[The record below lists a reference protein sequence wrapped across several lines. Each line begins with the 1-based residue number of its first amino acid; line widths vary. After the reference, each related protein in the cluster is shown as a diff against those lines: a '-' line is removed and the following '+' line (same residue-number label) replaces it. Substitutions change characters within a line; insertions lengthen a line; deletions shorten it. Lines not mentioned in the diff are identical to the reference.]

1 MTTSSSKVILTTS
14 TKRRGIRYH
23 ASIINNAQRGTE
35 EHLRL
40 RPLQNR
46 VIKMKK
52 NLYVFLLAGISC
64 ISCTQNDKQKRI
76 QDSLQ
81 QERIRHVADSLK
93 PIYDSIRQEERIK
106 QEEERIKKLKKRIR
120 ITNAWLSSPNSAGGV
135 DANVY
140 YKNLSSKTIKYF
152 EWSGYPINAV
162 GDRVGCEIR
171 GFDDFHGK
179 DTGPVKPGHSGGGCW
194 SCAWYNYSAR
204 KLIITKV
211 EITYMDGSSLKIK
224 ESDIPYIWK

>member
-1 MTTSSSKVILTTS
+1 
-14 TKRRGIRYH
+14 
-23 ASIINNAQRGTE
+23 
-35 EHLRL
+35 
-40 RPLQNR
+40 
-46 VIKMKK
+46 MKK
-52 NLYVFLLAGISC
+52 ILFIVLLAGLFC

-81 QERIRHVADSLK
+81 QEQERIEQERIRYVSDSLNHF
-93 PIYDSIRQEERIK
+93 YDSIRH
-106 QEEERIKKLKKRIR
+106 EERIKKLKKRIK
-120 ITNAWLSSPNSAGGV
+120 ITKAWLSSPNSAGGV

-152 EWSGYPINAV
+152 EWRGYPINAV

-171 GFDDFHGK
+171 GFNDFHGK
-179 DTGPVKPGHSGGGCW
+179 DTGPVKPGHIGGGCW

-204 KLIITKV
+204 KLIITEV
-211 EITYMDGSSLKIK
+211 EITYMDGSYFKIK